1 MQLCERGLFCVKNVG
16 VWSPMLLHN
25 LLLCA
30 EGSFYV
36 TVRWTSQN
44 ETHGIMPRPMCFVPI
59 SFSVKTNADDL
70 LQPPK
75 PSTHLMT
82 TMKMK
87 KGLEVTATMTSMAH
101 LRPSQL
107 HLRPESQHQ
116 RQLQHHLCQMMVM
129 MTAAQSRHHPRE
141 SSEASLMTTMMR
153 FLTSMEQMR
162 TIQMP
167 LLNPSPKLL
176 PQSELRLVVVVG
188 FFQLDN
194 CPASCFVN
202 LCQTVM

>member
-1 MQLCERGLFCVKNVG
+1 MFKMWGFGVLCFCIICCCVLRAVFISLFDEH
-16 VWSPMLLHN
+16 P
-25 LLLCA
+25 
-30 EGSFYV
+30 
-36 TVRWTSQN
+36 QN
-44 ETHGIMPRPMCFVPI
+44 ETHGVMPRPMCFAPI

-87 KGLEVTATMTSMAH
+87 KGLEVTVTMTSMAH

-141 SSEASLMTTMMR
+141 SLEASLMTTMMR
-153 FLTSMEQMR
+153 FLTSTEQMR
-162 TIQMP
+162 TIRTL

-176 PQSELRLVVVVG
+176 PQSELCLVMM
-188 FFQLDN
+188 
-194 CPASCFVN
+194 S
-202 LCQTVM
+202 